1 MAKAE
6 VIDILQSA
14 VARELAALTQ
24 YMWQHVIAVGL
35 ESSGIKDTFKDVAI
49 AEMKHAESF
58 AERLDFFGE
67 VPTTK
72 PSKITVNQD
81 LKQMLRDDIEIE
93 KEAIEM
99 YKKAIEICK
108 DDPGT
113 RHLFE
118 DILLDEEEHL
128 NEWTSLLNE

>member
-1 MAKAE
+1 MAKAKVIE
-6 VIDILQSA
+6 VLQA
-14 VARELAALTQ
+14 AAARELAAITQ
-24 YMWQHVIAVGL
+24 YMWQHVITVGL
-35 ESSGIKDTFKDVAI
+35 ESGGIKDIFKDVAI
-49 AEMKHAESF
+49 AEMKHAETF
-58 AERLDFFGE
+58 AERLDFFDE

-72 PSKITVNQD
+72 PTKITVNQD

-93 KEAIEM
+93 KGAIEM
-99 YKKAIEICK
+99 YKKAIDICK

-118 DILLDEEEHL
+118 DILLDEEGHL

>member
-6 VIDILQSA
+6 VIDIVQSA

-35 ESSGIKDTFKDVAI
+35 ESGGIKGIFKEVAI
-49 AEMKHAESF
+49 AEMKHAETF

-67 VPTTK
+67 IPTTK
-72 PSKITVNQD
+72 PAKITVNQD

-99 YKKAIEICK
+99 YKKAIELCK

>member
-6 VIDILQSA
+6 VIEVLQDA
-14 VARELAALTQ
+14 VARELAAITQ

-35 ESSGIKDTFKDVAI
+35 ESGGIKDTFKDVAMT
-49 AEMKHAESF
+49 EMKHAEEF

-67 VPTTK
+67 IPTTK
-72 PSKITVNQD
+72 PTKITVNQN
-81 LKQMLRDDIEIE
+81 LKQMLRDNIEIE

-99 YKKAIEICK
+99 YKKAIDICK

-118 DILLDEEEHL
+118 DTLLDEEEHL